1 MADSGGGA
9 LVRPVAFEEVDAAHF
24 LQTHLPQV
32 CRGANFVAWSEATTA
47 GIFATGTQ
55 TLADLHISQG
65 FCRRQLVEGP
75 PRALLIDA
83 RDFGVDA
90 LSLDNLLHA
99 SPLQGARDAT
109 NVVRISVILPLG
121 WSRAF
126 WLGAIALGVGGAT
139 PARGFT
145 DPDAAWRW
153 LGASEATR
161 LAVEQLRAAASP
173 SKLEADLRAQLR
185 TNPTLSIGEAARAL
199 KSSPRSLQRALKDA
213 GLTFAEARSR
223 ARAALAREL
232 LRETDEK
239 LDAVAAKAGFRSR
252 TYFASWFQKVV
263 GQSPDA
269 FRRSHPMPKS

>member
-9 LVRPVAFEEVDAAHF
+9 HVRPVEFVEVDERTF
-24 LQTHLPQV
+24 LSTPCPQFT
-32 CRGANFVAWSEATTA
+32 RGANFVAWSEATSA

-65 FCRRQLVEGP
+65 FCRRQLVDGP

-90 LSLDNLLHA
+90 LCLDNLLHA
-99 SPLQGARDAT
+99 SPLQGARDAS
-109 NVVRISVILPLG
+109 NMVRLSVILPLG

-126 WLGAIALGVGGAT
+126 WMGAIALGVGGGT

-161 LAVEQLRAAASP
+161 LGVEQLRIATAP
-173 SKLEADLRAQLR
+173 SKLRADLHAQLR
-185 TNPTLSIGEAARAL
+185 TNPTLSIAEAARAL

-213 GLTFAEARSR
+213 GITFADARSR
-223 ARAALAREL
+223 ARVELAAAL
-232 LRETDEK
+232 LRETDDK
-239 LDAVAAKAGFRSR
+239 LDAIAARAGFRSR
-252 TYFASWFQKVV
+252 SYFASWFHQVV
-263 GQSPDA
+263 GQSPDK
-269 FRRSHPMPKS
+269 FRRSHPTPKS